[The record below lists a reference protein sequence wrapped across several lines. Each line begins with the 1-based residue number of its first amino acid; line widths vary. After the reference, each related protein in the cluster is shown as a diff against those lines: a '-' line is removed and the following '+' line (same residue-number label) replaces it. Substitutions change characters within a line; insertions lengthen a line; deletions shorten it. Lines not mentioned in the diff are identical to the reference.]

1 MNDLFKK
8 ILSILFLS
16 SCLCVNAQVTMGS
29 GADPADYAI
38 LQIDGTEGGLRLPKL
53 NSEAR
58 EQLTA
63 AFREN
68 IDEVREGMVIYY
80 TDKNEVQFW
89 NGENWISMLT
99 AKELT
104 NSINGIVGTDNFKL
118 GGELSE
124 LTTIIQPNNSY
135 LYFDV
140 TSGMISVGNNAL
152 VVDSVGV
159 SIGTKPT
166 NAAFDV
172 KSIEEGGLKILT
184 PELKDIEFE
193 VGPGEKDIKDTY
205 VLTSDAQ
212 GNVSWQSML
221 AVPTTFDGQWVSGIE
236 NISIN
241 STSSL
246 KLATV
251 ELTKGTWLITA
262 RYVAKSDGR
271 TTLPRRY
278 SNVYQGIRADGTYG
292 NLAWIMF
299 GKDGLEGVEAG
310 STQLEASIGI
320 LPACDGVVGTSS
332 THARGYIS
340 AVPYMTCI
348 LELETGGTYALYGNL
363 YDRDAGSIKIKST
376 NRSVAAEG
384 TDGYSYFTAI
394 KLSAN

>member
-1 MNDLFKK
+1 MNVFFKVLFSF
-8 ILSILFLS
+8 IFLS
-16 SCLCVNAQVTMGS
+16 SYLYVNAQVTMGS
-29 GADPADYAI
+29 GAKPADYAI
-38 LQIDGTEGGLRLPKL
+38 LQIDGTDGGLRLPKL
-53 NSEAR
+53 DTEAR
-58 EQLTA
+58 DMLTV

-68 IDEVREGMVIYY
+68 IDEAREGMVIYY

-104 NSINGIVGTDNFKL
+104 RSINGITGTDDFKL

-124 LTTIIQPNNSY
+124 LTNIIQPNNSY

-140 TSGMISVGNNAL
+140 TTGMISAGNNAF

-159 SIGTKPT
+159 AIGTKPT
-166 NAAFDV
+166 NAAFDI
-172 KSIEEGGLKILT
+172 KSPEEGGLKILT

-193 VGPGEKDIKDTY
+193 VGPGEKDLKDTY
-205 VLTSDAQ
+205 VLTSDAM

-262 RYVAKSDGR
+262 RYVAKSEGR

-278 SNVYQGIRADGTYG
+278 SSVIDGIRTDGTYG

-332 THARGYIS
+332 TQARGYIS

-363 YDRDAGSIKIKST
+363 YDSDAGNIKIKST
-376 NRSVAAEG
+376 DRSVAAEG